1 MFTWL
6 LPAAALPCVLLEG
19 IWLLSG
25 GVVVEGVC
33 VLVALLWSAAEGEV
47 VLWPVVVCVLLAP
60 AAAPLVADPMLP
72 AACWFVQVS
81 EITFTELTCNE
92 PSEP

>member
-1 MFTWL
+1 VVVEGGVVVLAPWFGGTDFSE
-6 LPAAALPCVLLEG
+6 PAFASFVFCGCDVDGGFVVPAALPCALLEG

-47 VLWPVVVCVLLAP
+47 VL
-60 AAAPLVADPMLP
+60 
-72 AACWFVQVS
+72 
-81 EITFTELTCNE
+81 
-92 PSEP
+92 